1 MCLAIPAR
9 ITEIAPDGDIARVAL
24 GAVSKEISLALIDSA
39 AVGDYVL
46 VHVGYALN
54 RISEEEAARTLA
66 LMSEAGMLED
76 ELGVNPPVT
85 GSAPGSGSGGGV

>member
-9 ITEIAPDGDIARVAL
+9 IAAIDEIGQTARVSL
-24 GAVSKEISLALIDSA
+24 GGVAKEISLALIDGA

-54 RISEEEAARTLA
+54 RIDEQEARETLA
-66 LMSEAGMLED
+66 LMTEAGILAAE
-76 ELGVNPPVT
+76 ELGDAESDT
-85 GSAPGSGSGGGV
+85 AGEAR

>member
-9 ITEIAPDGDIARVAL
+9 IAAIDDTGQTARVSL
-24 GAVSKEISLALIDSA
+24 GGVVKEISLALIDGA

-54 RISEEEAARTLA
+54 RIGEEEARQTLA
-66 LMSEAGMLED
+66 LMAEAGILPAE
-76 ELGVNPPVT
+76 ELGEPDT
-85 GSAPGSGSGGGV
+85 AGGTR